1 MTDSSSSRRPLIHN
15 TQEAL
20 RKAVAAALERKRKLG
35 HYSVIWRDNKI
46 VTQGDDAPK
55 GTPQG

>member
-1 MTDSSSSRRPLIHN
+1 MTDTSAIRPSIKN
-15 TQEAL
+15 TEEAL

-46 VTQGDDAPK
+46 LTQGDDAPK
-55 GTPQG
+55 STSQG